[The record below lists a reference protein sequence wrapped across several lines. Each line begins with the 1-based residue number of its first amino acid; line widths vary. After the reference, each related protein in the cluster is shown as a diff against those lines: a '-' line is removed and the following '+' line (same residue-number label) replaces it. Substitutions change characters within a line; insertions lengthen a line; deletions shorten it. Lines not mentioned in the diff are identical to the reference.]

1 MTATSLTI
9 GVLGPLEVRVDDH
22 LVNIG
27 GARERALLSTLA
39 LAPGSGV
46 TAERLID
53 VIWPADPPE
62 TARAQVSTCV
72 SRLRRTLTNAG
83 VDGRTVVATSPG
95 GYRLRGADE
104 RPSPGAGIRVDAEVF
119 RETLACARD
128 AATDPEA
135 VHSYREALGLWR
147 GEPLTE
153 FHALHGDA
161 LRLGEERLE
170 ALQSCLDLEL
180 RQGRHRRVVSELQ
193 ELVSDE
199 PTREQ
204 LRALLM
210 LALYR
215 CGDRAA
221 ALDAF
226 RDGRRLLQE
235 EIGIEPGPEITRLHQ
250 HILEDRVPSPRA
262 PAMRPAPRPEPP
274 RQLPMTPR
282 HFVGR
287 ADDLAF
293 LDSELLDSELIGSD
307 LTGRDRDRGPRGV
320 LLTGDPGVG
329 KTALA
334 AYWGSSRPH
343 AHPDGQ
349 LYVDLGEPGSTT
361 HGHLSRFL
369 RDLHVPQSDLPS
381 TVGEM
386 AAVFRSRLAGRRLL
400 LVLDDAPSVDAVL
413 PLLPASPGCQV
424 IVTARGPLPGL
435 VAHTDFRRRP
445 IEPMDEMDCL
455 DLVNCLTGGS
465 RATDPADLSALHD
478 ATGGSPRE
486 LRDLVVRAVD
496 RGATSAADVVA
507 VAVGDRPE
515 GTVCGVAREY
525 ASAASR

>member
-1 MTATSLTI
+1 MTAVSLTI
-9 GVLGPLEVRVDDH
+9 GVLGPLEVRAGDH
-22 LVNIG
+22 HVTIG

-72 SRLRRTLTNAG
+72 SRLRRTLTDAG

-95 GYRLRGADE
+95 GYRLRGTDRDPAS
-104 RPSPGAGIRVDAEVF
+104 RAAIRVDAEAF
-119 RETLACARD
+119 REILACARAAGTD
-128 AATDPEA
+128 AAA
-135 VHSYREALGLWR
+135 VESYREALGLWR

-153 FHALHGDA
+153 FEALTGDA

-180 RQGRHRRVVSELQ
+180 RLGRHRRVVSELH
-193 ELVSDE
+193 ELVSGE

-226 RDGRRLLQE
+226 REGRRILQE

-250 HILEDRVPSPRA
+250 HILEDRIPAPRVPVR
-262 PAMRPAPRPEPP
+262 RPAPRPEPP

-282 HFVGR
+282 YFVGR

-293 LDSELLDSELIGSD
+293 LDSELAPREQ
-307 LTGRDRDRGPRGV
+307 DRGPRGV

-349 LYVDLGEPGSTT
+349 LYADLGEPGSTA

-369 RDLHVPQSDLPS
+369 RDLDAPQSDLPS
-381 TVGEM
+381 TVGEL
-386 AAVFRSRLAGRRLL
+386 AAEFRSRLAGRKLL
-400 LVLDDAPSVDAVL
+400 LVLDGAPSVDSVL
-413 PLLPASPGCQV
+413 PLLPAAPGCQV
-424 IVTARGPLPGL
+424 IVTGRAPLHGL
-435 VAHTDFRRRP
+435 VAHTDFRRRA
-445 IEPMDEMDCL
+445 IEPMDELDCL

-478 ATGGSPRE
+478 ATGGSPRR

-496 RGATSAADVVA
+496 RGAGSAAEVLTLA
-507 VAVGDRPE
+507 AGDTR
-515 GTVCGVAREY
+515 GRAAAREY
-525 ASAASR
+525 AVAASR